1 MPPRLFLLLPLLA
14 SLPGQA
20 GAEALRTL
28 PQDVSYCLELAARL
42 APLPGSDRDPA
53 RSLAEE
59 GLRLCRD
66 GYVRTG
72 VAKLRRALRVAQER

>member
-14 SLPGQA
+14 SLPGTA
-20 GAEALRTL
+20 AAEALRTV
-28 PQDVSYCLELAARL
+28 PQDVSYCRELAARL
-42 APLPGSDRDPA
+42 APLPGAEKEPA

-59 GLRLCRD
+59 GVRLCDD

-72 VAKLRRALRVAQER
+72 VAKLRRALKAAQGR